1 MDIFEKP
8 IEFLKGIGP
17 GRAKILDKELNIRTF
32 RDLLFF
38 FPYRYVDRS
47 KFHLINDLN
56 ESNIDVQ
63 IKGKFLDTNIIQ
75 QKKSKRLSAIFSD
88 GSSNIELI
96 WFKGFKW
103 IKENIDLNSEYVV
116 YGKINWFD
124 NRPTLPHPEITK
136 VNNYNI
142 KNISGIYP
150 IYSSTE
156 KTLRYG
162 ISQKII
168 REAMHNLMGILKN
181 ELNESLS
188 NKIISELKLK
198 SLKESFSNIHFPKS
212 DLDLTKARFRLKF
225 EELFFIQIQ
234 LLKRYRDDKMKIK
247 GYEFTKVGEFFN
259 TFYKNYL
266 PFDLTNDQKKVIKEI
281 RKDLGTGSQMNRLLQ
296 GDVGSGKTIVA
307 LLSMLIALDNK
318 FQACFMAPTE
328 ILAFQHY
335 DNLKS
340 ILKNMQI
347 QVEIL
352 TGSTK
357 SSIRKGIHEKLLKG
371 EIDILVGTHS
381 LIEDKVLF
389 KNLGFVII
397 DEQHRFGVAQR
408 AKLWYKNNFPPH
420 VLVMTATPIPRTLAM
435 SIYGDLD
442 FSIIRELPPGRKQI
456 KTFLMG
462 ENNRLRLFKFLK
474 EQIELGKQIFI
485 VYPLIEE
492 SQKMD
497 YKDLMDGYESICRE
511 FPLPKYRISVMHGK
525 MKTEDKDYE
534 MKRFLDGKTQIMVST
549 TVIEVGVNIPNANVM
564 VIESAERF
572 GLSQLHQLRGRV
584 GRGTEQSFCILMK
597 GKKISND
604 ARLRLETMTKTSDG
618 FEIAEVDLKLRG
630 PGDIAG
636 TQQSGLIKLKIA
648 DLVKDQEILK
658 LARKYAKI
666 LIDTD
671 PKLNHDENKNI
682 KLELSKITS
691 NKKIWNLIS

>member
-1 MDIFEKP
+1 MDLFERP

-17 GRAKILDKELNIRTF
+17 GRAKILSKELDIKNF
-32 RDLLFF
+32 RDFLFF

-75 QKKSKRLSAIFSD
+75 QKKGKRLSGIFSD
-88 GSSNIELI
+88 GNSNIELI

-103 IKENIDLNSEYVV
+103 IKENIDLKSEYVV

-124 NRPTLPHPEITK
+124 NRPTIAHPELTK
-136 VNNYNI
+136 INNYNI

-162 ISQKII
+162 ITQKVI
-168 REAMHNLMGILKN
+168 REAIYNLIKVLKN

-188 NKIISELKLK
+188 NKIILELNLI
-198 SLKESFSNIHFPKS
+198 SLQNAFSNIHFPKS
-212 DLDLTKARFRLKF
+212 DVELIKARFRLKF
-225 EELFFIQIQ
+225 EELFFIQLQ
-234 LLKRYRDDKMKIK
+234 LLKKNTENKIKIK

-296 GDVGSGKTIVA
+296 GDVGSGKTVVA

-328 ILAFQHY
+328 ILAFQHH

-340 ILKNMQI
+340 ILGDMPI

-357 SSIRKGIHEKLLKG
+357 SSIRKNIHEKLLNG
-371 EIDILVGTHS
+371 NINIIVGTHS
-381 LIEDKVLF
+381 LIEDKVIF
-389 KNLGFVII
+389 KNLGIVII

-442 FSIIRELPPGRKQI
+442 FSVIRELPPGRKQI

-462 ENNRLRLFKFLK
+462 ENNRLKLFKFLR

-497 YKDLMDGYESICRE
+497 YKDLMDGYESVCRE
-511 FPLPKYRISVMHGK
+511 FPLPKYRISIMHGK

-534 MKRFLDGKTQIMVST
+534 MKRFLEGKSQIMVST

-564 VIESAERF
+564 VIESSERF

-584 GRGTEQSFCILMK
+584 GRGNEQSFCILMK

-604 ARLRLETMTKTSDG
+604 AKLRLETMVKTTDG

-648 DLVKDQEILK
+648 DIVKDQEIIK
-658 LARKYAKI
+658 VARSYAKN
-666 LIDTD
+666 LIDSD
-671 PKLNHDENKNI
+671 PRLRHEDNKNI
-682 KLELSKITS
+682 KSELNKITS

>member
-1 MDIFEKP
+1 MDVFERP
-8 IEFLKGIGP
+8 IEILKGIGP
-17 GRAKILDKELNIRTF
+17 GRAKVLGEELGLKTF
-32 RDLLFF
+32 RDFLFF

-47 KFHLINDLN
+47 KFYSINNLN
-56 ESNIDVQ
+56 KSNTDIQ
-63 IKGKFLDTNIIQ
+63 IRGKFLNTKIIQ
-75 QKKSKRLSAIFSD
+75 QKTGKRLSGTFSD
-88 GSSNIELI
+88 GISTIELI
-96 WFKGFKW
+96 WFRGFKW
-103 IKENIDLNSEYVV
+103 IIQNIDLESEYVI
-116 YGKINWFD
+116 YGKVNWFD
-124 NRPTLPHPEITK
+124 NRPTIPHPELTK
-136 VNNYNI
+136 INNYNI

-168 REAMHNLMGILKN
+168 RVAMHNLIDILKD
-181 ELNESLS
+181 ELTESLS
-188 NKIISELKLK
+188 NKILSELKLT
-198 SLKESFSNIHFPKS
+198 SLKKSFSNVHFPKNDI
-212 DLDLTKARFRLKF
+212 DLAKARFRLKF
-225 EELFFIQIQ
+225 EELFFIQVQ
-234 LLKRYRDDKMKIK
+234 LLKRHRDNKTKIR
-247 GYEFTKVGEFFN
+247 GYEFSRVGNLFN
-259 TFYKNYL
+259 TYYKNHL
-266 PFDLTNDQKKVIKEI
+266 PFDLTNDQKKVVKEI

-318 FQACFMAPTE
+318 YQACFMAPTE
-328 ILAFQHY
+328 ILAFQHHN
-335 DNLKS
+335 NLKS
-340 ILKNMQI
+340 MLNDLPVN
-347 QVEIL
+347 VEIL

-357 SSIRKGIHEKLLKG
+357 LSVRKNIHEKLLSG
-371 EIDILVGTHS
+371 DINIIVGTHS

-389 KNLGFVII
+389 KNLGIVVI

-408 AKLWYKNNFPPH
+408 AKLWYKNKFPPH

-442 FSIIRELPPGRKQI
+442 FSIIKELPPGRKKI

-462 ENNRLRLFKFLK
+462 ENKRLRVFKFLK

-534 MKRFLDGKTQIMVST
+534 MNRFLEGKSQIMVST
-549 TVIEVGVNIPNANVM
+549 TVIEVGVDIPNANVM

-584 GRGTEQSFCILMK
+584 GRGNEQSFCILMK

-604 ARLRLETMTKTSDG
+604 AKLRLETMAKTSDG
-618 FEIAEVDLKLRG
+618 FEIAEVDLKIRG
-630 PGDIAG
+630 PGDVAG
-636 TQQSGLIKLKIA
+636 TQQSGIIRLKIA
-648 DLVKDQEILK
+648 DLVKDQEILQI
-658 LARKYAKI
+658 ARNYAKI
-666 LIDTD
+666 LIQND
-671 PKLNHDENKNI
+671 PNLNHQDNKNI
-682 KLELSKITS
+682 KSELNKITY

>member
-340 ILKNMQI
+340 ILKDMQI

-584 GRGTEQSFCILMK
+584 GRGNEQSFCILMK

>member
-75 QKKSKRLSAIFSD
+75 QKKGKRFSAIFSD

-584 GRGTEQSFCILMK
+584 GRGNEQSFCILMK

-666 LIDTD
+666 LIDND

>member
-1 MDIFEKP
+1 MDAFERS

-17 GRAKILDKELNIRTF
+17 GRAKILGNELNIRTF
-32 RDLLFF
+32 RDFLFF
-38 FPYRYVDRS
+38 FPYRYIDRS

-63 IKGKFLDTNIIQ
+63 IKGKFLDTNVIH
-75 QKKSKRLSAIFSD
+75 QKKGKRLSAIFSD
-88 GSSNIELI
+88 GNSHIELI

-103 IKENIDLNSEYVV
+103 IKENIDSNSEYVV

-124 NRPTLPHPEITK
+124 NRPTIAHPEITK
-136 VNNYNI
+136 INNYNI

-162 ISQKII
+162 ITQKVI
-168 REAMHNLMGILKN
+168 RGAMHNLISILKN

-188 NKIISELKLK
+188 NKIILELELT
-198 SLKESFSNIHFPKS
+198 SLKESFSNIHFPKNR
-212 DLDLTKARFRLKF
+212 DRLIKARFRLKF
-225 EELFFIQIQ
+225 EELFFIQLQ
-234 LLKRYRDDKMKIK
+234 LLKKYTDNKTKIK
-247 GYEFTKVGEFFN
+247 GYEFSKVGEFFN
-259 TFYKNYL
+259 TFYKNHL
-266 PFDLTNDQKKVIKEI
+266 PFNLTNDQKKVIKEI

-328 ILAFQHY
+328 ILAFQHH

-340 ILKNMQI
+340 ILEDMPI

-357 SSIRKGIHEKLLKG
+357 SSIRKNIHEKLLNG
-371 EIDILVGTHS
+371 NINIIIGTHS
-381 LIEDKVLF
+381 LIEDSVVF
-389 KNLGFVII
+389 KNLGIVII

-442 FSIIRELPPGRKQI
+442 FSVIRELPPGRKKI

-462 ENNRLRLFKFLK
+462 ENNRLKLFKFLR
-474 EQIELGKQIFI
+474 EQIHLGKQIFI

-511 FPLPKYRISVMHGK
+511 FPLPKYRISIMHGK
-525 MKTEDKDYE
+525 MNTEDKDYE
-534 MKRFLDGKTQIMVST
+534 MKRFIQGKSQIMVST

-564 VIESAERF
+564 VIESSERF

-584 GRGTEQSFCILMK
+584 GRGNEQSFCILMK

-604 ARLRLETMTKTSDG
+604 AKLRLNTMVKTTDG

-658 LARKYAKI
+658 LARDYAKN
-666 LIDTD
+666 LIGSD
-671 PKLNHDENKNI
+671 PKLSHEYNKNI
-682 KLELSKITS
+682 KSELNKISS
-691 NKKIWNLIS
+691 NKKIWKLIS

>member
-1 MDIFEKP
+1 MDVFERP
-8 IEFLKGIGP
+8 IEILKGIGP
-17 GRAKILDKELNIRTF
+17 GRAKVLGEELGLKTF
-32 RDLLFF
+32 RDFLFF

-47 KFHLINDLN
+47 KFYSINNLN
-56 ESNIDVQ
+56 KSNTDIQ
-63 IKGKFLDTNIIQ
+63 IKGKFLNTKIIQ
-75 QKKSKRLSAIFSD
+75 QKTGKRLSGTFSD
-88 GSSNIELI
+88 GISTIELI
-96 WFKGFKW
+96 WFRGFKW
-103 IKENIDLNSEYVV
+103 IKENIDLKSEYVV
-116 YGKINWFD
+116 YGKVNWFD
-124 NRPTLPHPEITK
+124 NRPTIPHPELTK
-136 VNNYNI
+136 INNYNI

-168 REAMHNLMGILKN
+168 RVAMHNLIDILKD
-181 ELNESLS
+181 ELTESLS
-188 NKIISELKLK
+188 NKILSELKLT
-198 SLKESFSNIHFPKS
+198 SLKKSFSNIHFPKNDI
-212 DLDLTKARFRLKF
+212 DLVKARFRLKF
-225 EELFFIQIQ
+225 EELFFIQVQ
-234 LLKRYRDDKMKIK
+234 LLKRHRDNKTKIK
-247 GYEFTKVGEFFN
+247 GYEFSQVGNLFN
-259 TFYKNYL
+259 TYYKNHL
-266 PFDLTNDQKKVIKEI
+266 PFELTNDQKKVVKEI

-296 GDVGSGKTIVA
+296 GDVGSGKTMVA

-318 FQACFMAPTE
+318 YQACFMAPTE

-335 DNLKS
+335 NNLKS
-340 ILKNMQI
+340 MLNDLPVN
-347 QVEIL
+347 VEIL

-357 SSIRKGIHEKLLKG
+357 LSVRKNIHEKLLSG
-371 EIDILVGTHS
+371 DINIIVGTHS

-389 KNLGFVII
+389 KNLGIVVI

-408 AKLWYKNNFPPH
+408 AKLWYKNKFPPH

-442 FSIIRELPPGRKQI
+442 FSIIKELPPGRKKI

-462 ENNRLRLFKFLK
+462 ENKRLRVFKFLK
-474 EQIELGKQIFI
+474 DQIELGKQIFI

-525 MKTEDKDYE
+525 MKTQDKDYE
-534 MKRFLDGKTQIMVST
+534 MNRFLQGKSQIMVST
-549 TVIEVGVNIPNANVM
+549 TVIEVGVDIPNANVM

-584 GRGTEQSFCILMK
+584 GRGNEQSFCILMK

-604 ARLRLETMTKTSDG
+604 AKLRLETMAKTSDG
-618 FEIAEVDLKLRG
+618 FEIAEVDLKIRG

-636 TQQSGLIKLKIA
+636 TQQSGIIRLKIA
-648 DLVKDQEILK
+648 DLVKDQEILQI
-658 LARKYAKI
+658 ARNYAKI
-666 LIDTD
+666 LIQND
-671 PKLNHDENKNI
+671 PNLNHEDNKNI
-682 KLELSKITS
+682 KSELNKITY

>member
-1 MDIFEKP
+1 MDVFEKP

-63 IKGKFLDTNIIQ
+63 IKGKFLDANIIQ

-340 ILKNMQI
+340 ILKDMQI

-534 MKRFLDGKTQIMVST
+534 MKRFLEGKTQIMVST

-584 GRGTEQSFCILMK
+584 GRGNEQSFCILMK

-666 LIDTD
+666 LIDND

>member
-1 MDIFEKP
+1 
-8 IEFLKGIGP
+8 
-17 GRAKILDKELNIRTF
+17 
-32 RDLLFF
+32 
-38 FPYRYVDRS
+38 
-47 KFHLINDLN
+47 
-56 ESNIDVQ
+56 
-63 IKGKFLDTNIIQ
+63 
-75 QKKSKRLSAIFSD
+75 
-88 GSSNIELI
+88 
-96 WFKGFKW
+96 
-103 IKENIDLNSEYVV
+103 
-116 YGKINWFD
+116 
-124 NRPTLPHPEITK
+124 
-136 VNNYNI
+136 
-142 KNISGIYP
+142 
-150 IYSSTE
+150 
-156 KTLRYG
+156 
-162 ISQKII
+162 
-168 REAMHNLMGILKN
+168 
-181 ELNESLS
+181 
-188 NKIISELKLK
+188 
-198 SLKESFSNIHFPKS
+198 
-212 DLDLTKARFRLKF
+212 
-225 EELFFIQIQ
+225 
-234 LLKRYRDDKMKIK
+234 
-247 GYEFTKVGEFFN
+247 
-259 TFYKNYL
+259 
-266 PFDLTNDQKKVIKEI
+266 
-281 RKDLGTGSQMNRLLQ
+281 MNRLLQ
-296 GDVGSGKTIVA
+296 GDVGSGKTIIA

-328 ILAFQHY
+328 ILAFQHH

-340 ILKNMQI
+340 IVKDMQI

-357 SSIRKGIHEKLLKG
+357 SSIRKDIHGRLLKG
-371 EIDILVGTHS
+371 EINILVGTHS
-381 LIEDKVLF
+381 LIEDKVRF
-389 KNLGFVII
+389 KNIGIVII

-534 MKRFLDGKTQIMVST
+534 MKRFLEGKSQIMVST

-584 GRGTEQSFCILMK
+584 GRANEQSFCILMK

-604 ARLRLETMTKTSDG
+604 AKLRLETMTKTSDG
-618 FEIAEVDLKLRG
+618 FEIAEMDLKLRG
-630 PGDIAG
+630 PGDVAG

-658 LARKYAKI
+658 VARNYAKI
-666 LIDTD
+666 LINSD

-682 KLELSKITS
+682 KLELGKITS
-691 NKKIWNLIS
+691 NKKIWSLIS

>member
-1 MDIFEKP
+1 MDVFEKP

-17 GRAKILDKELNIRTF
+17 GRARILDKELDIRTF

-75 QKKSKRLSAIFSD
+75 QKKGKRLSAIFSD
-88 GSSNIELI
+88 GNSHIELI

-124 NRPTLPHPEITK
+124 NRPTLPHPELTK
-136 VNNYNI
+136 INNYNI

-168 REAMHNLMGILKN
+168 REAMHNLLGILKN
-181 ELNESLS
+181 ELNESLP

-212 DLDLTKARFRLKF
+212 DVELIKARFRLKF
-225 EELFFIQIQ
+225 EELFFIQLQ
-234 LLKRYRDDKMKIK
+234 LLKRYRDNKTKIK

-259 TFYKNYL
+259 TFYKNHL

-296 GDVGSGKTIVA
+296 GDVGSGKTIIA

-328 ILAFQHY
+328 ILAFQHH

-340 ILKNMQI
+340 IVKDMQI

-357 SSIRKGIHEKLLKG
+357 SSIRKDIHGRLLKG
-371 EIDILVGTHS
+371 EINILVGTHS
-381 LIEDKVLF
+381 LIEDKVRF
-389 KNLGFVII
+389 KNLGIVII

-435 SIYGDLD
+435 SVYGDLD

-534 MKRFLDGKTQIMVST
+534 MKRFLEGKSQIMVST

-564 VIESAERF
+564 VIESSERF

-584 GRGTEQSFCILMK
+584 GRGNEQSFCILMK

-604 ARLRLETMTKTSDG
+604 AKLRLETMTKTSDG
-618 FEIAEVDLKLRG
+618 FEIAEMDLKLRG

-658 LARKYAKI
+658 VARNYAKI
-666 LIDTD
+666 LINSD
-671 PKLNHDENKNI
+671 PKLSHDENKNI
-682 KLELSKITS
+682 KLELGKITS
-691 NKKIWNLIS
+691 NKKIWSLIS

>member
-1 MDIFEKP
+1 MDVFERP

-17 GRAKILDKELNIRTF
+17 GRAKILNNELDIRTF

-47 KFHLINDLN
+47 KFHLINDLD
-56 ESNIDVQ
+56 ESSIDVQ
-63 IKGKFLDTNIIQ
+63 IKGKFLDTNIIH
-75 QKKSKRLSAIFSD
+75 QKKGKRLSAIFSD
-88 GSSNIELI
+88 GNSHIELI

-103 IKENIDLNSEYVV
+103 IMENIDLNSEYVV
-116 YGKINWFD
+116 YGKINWFG
-124 NRPTLPHPEITK
+124 NRPSIAHPELTK
-136 VNNYNI
+136 INNYNI
-142 KNISGIYP
+142 NNISGIYP

-156 KTLRYG
+156 KTLKYG
-162 ISQKII
+162 ITQKVI
-168 REAMHNLMGILKN
+168 RQAMYNLINILNN

-188 NKIISELKLK
+188 NKIILELKLA
-198 SLKESFSNIHFPKS
+198 SLQESFFNIHFPQSHAK
-212 DLDLTKARFRLKF
+212 LIKARFRLKF
-225 EELFFIQIQ
+225 EELFFIQLQ
-234 LLKRYRDDKMKIK
+234 HLKKNTDNKTKIK
-247 GYEFTKVGEFFN
+247 GYEFKRVGEFFN
-259 TFYKNYL
+259 IFYKKHL
-266 PFDLTNDQKKVIKEI
+266 PFDLTNDQKKVIREI
-281 RKDLGTGSQMNRLLQ
+281 RKDLGSGSQMNRLLQ

-328 ILAFQHY
+328 ILAFQHH

-340 ILKNMQI
+340 ILQDMPI

-357 SSIRKGIHEKLLKG
+357 SSIRKNIHEKLLNG
-371 EIDILVGTHS
+371 NANIIVGTHS
-381 LIEDKVLF
+381 LIEDKVIF
-389 KNLGFVII
+389 KNLGIVII

-442 FSIIRELPPGRKQI
+442 FSVIRELPPGRKQI

-462 ENNRLRLFKFLK
+462 ENNRLKLFKFLRD
-474 EQIELGKQIFI
+474 QIDLGKQIFI

-497 YKDLMDGYESICRE
+497 YKDLLDGYESICRE
-511 FPLPKYRISVMHGK
+511 FPLPKYRISIMHGK

-534 MKRFLDGKTQIMVST
+534 MKRFLQGESQIMVST

-564 VIESAERF
+564 VIESSERF

-584 GRGTEQSFCILMK
+584 GRGSEQSFCILMK

-604 ARLRLETMTKTSDG
+604 AKLRLKTMEKTTDG

-648 DLVKDQEILK
+648 DIVKDQKILK
-658 LARKYAKI
+658 MARNYAKN
-666 LIDTD
+666 LIDSD
-671 PKLNHDENKNI
+671 PKLILEDNKNI
-682 KLELSKITS
+682 KSELNKITS

>member
-1 MDIFEKP
+1 M
-8 IEFLKGIGP
+8 KGIGP

-534 MKRFLDGKTQIMVST
+534 MKRFLEGKTQIMVST

-584 GRGTEQSFCILMK
+584 GRGNEQSFCILMK

>member
-103 IKENIDLNSEYVV
+103 IKENIDFNSEYVV

-136 VNNYNI
+136 INNYNI

-340 ILKNMQI
+340 ILKDMQI

>member
-1 MDIFEKP
+1 MDVFERP
-8 IEFLKGIGP
+8 IEILKGIGP
-17 GRAKILDKELNIRTF
+17 GRAKVLGEELGLKTF
-32 RDLLFF
+32 RDFLFF

-47 KFHLINDLN
+47 KFYSINNLN
-56 ESNIDVQ
+56 KSNTDIQ
-63 IKGKFLDTNIIQ
+63 IRGKFLNTKIIQ
-75 QKKSKRLSAIFSD
+75 QKTGKRLSGTFSD
-88 GSSNIELI
+88 GISTIELI
-96 WFKGFKW
+96 WFRGFKW
-103 IKENIDLNSEYVV
+103 IIQNIDSESEYVI
-116 YGKINWFD
+116 YGKVNWFD
-124 NRPTLPHPEITK
+124 NRPTIPHPELTK
-136 VNNYNI
+136 INNYNI
-142 KNISGIYP
+142 KNISCIYP

-168 REAMHNLMGILKN
+168 RVAMHNLIDILKD
-181 ELNESLS
+181 ELTESLS
-188 NKIISELKLK
+188 NKILSELKLT
-198 SLKESFSNIHFPKS
+198 SLKKSFSNVHFPKNDI
-212 DLDLTKARFRLKF
+212 DLAKARFRLKF
-225 EELFFIQIQ
+225 EELFFIQVQ
-234 LLKRYRDDKMKIK
+234 LLKRHRDNKTKIR
-247 GYEFTKVGEFFN
+247 GYEFSRVGNLFN
-259 TFYKNYL
+259 TYYKNHL
-266 PFDLTNDQKKVIKEI
+266 PFDLTNDQKKVVKEI

-307 LLSMLIALDNK
+307 LLSLLIALDNK
-318 FQACFMAPTE
+318 YQACFMDPTE
-328 ILAFQHY
+328 ILALQHHN
-335 DNLKS
+335 NLKS
-340 ILKNMQI
+340 MINDLTVN
-347 QVEIL
+347 VEIL

-357 SSIRKGIHEKLLKG
+357 LSVRKNIHKKLLSG
-371 EIDILVGTHS
+371 DINIIVGTHS

-389 KNLGFVII
+389 KNLGIVVI

-408 AKLWYKNNFPPH
+408 AKLWYKNKFPPH

-442 FSIIRELPPGRKQI
+442 FSIIKELPPGRKKI

-462 ENNRLRLFKFLK
+462 ENKRLRVFKFLK

-534 MKRFLDGKTQIMVST
+534 MNRFLEGKSQIMVST
-549 TVIEVGVNIPNANVM
+549 TVIEVGVDIPNANVM

-584 GRGTEQSFCILMK
+584 GRGNEQSFCILMK

-604 ARLRLETMTKTSDG
+604 AKLRLETMAKTSDG
-618 FEIAEVDLKLRG
+618 FEIAEVDLKIRG
-630 PGDIAG
+630 PGDVAG
-636 TQQSGLIKLKIA
+636 TQQSGIIRLKIA
-648 DLVKDQEILK
+648 DLVKDQEILQI
-658 LARKYAKI
+658 ARNYAKI
-666 LIDTD
+666 LIQND
-671 PKLNHDENKNI
+671 PNLNHQDNKNI
-682 KLELSKITS
+682 KSELNKITY

>member
-1 MDIFEKP
+1 MDVFEKP

-17 GRAKILDKELNIRTF
+17 GRAKILDKELSIRTF

-75 QKKSKRLSAIFSD
+75 QKKGKRFSAIFSD

-124 NRPTLPHPEITK
+124 NRPNLPHPEITK
-136 VNNYNI
+136 INNYNI

-156 KTLRYG
+156 KTLKYG

-168 REAMHNLMGILKN
+168 REAMHNLMGFLKN

-198 SLKESFSNIHFPKS
+198 SLKESFSSIHFPKN
-212 DLDLTKARFRLKF
+212 DLDLTKARYRLKF

-340 ILKNMQI
+340 ILNDMQI

-442 FSIIRELPPGRKQI
+442 FSIIRELPPGRKKI

-534 MKRFLDGKTQIMVST
+534 MKRFLEGKTQIMVST

-584 GRGTEQSFCILMK
+584 GRGNEQSFCILMK

-666 LIDTD
+666 LINND
-671 PKLNHDENKNI
+671 PELNHDENKNI

>member
-534 MKRFLDGKTQIMVST
+534 MKRFLEGKTQIMVST

>member
-1 MDIFEKP
+1 MDVFEKP

-17 GRAKILDKELNIRTF
+17 GRAKILDKELSIRTF

-75 QKKSKRLSAIFSD
+75 QKKGKRFSAIFSD

-124 NRPTLPHPEITK
+124 NRPNLPHPEITK
-136 VNNYNI
+136 INNYNI

-156 KTLRYG
+156 KTLKYG

-168 REAMHNLMGILKN
+168 REAMHNLMGFLKN

-198 SLKESFSNIHFPKS
+198 SLKESFSSIHFPKN
-212 DLDLTKARFRLKF
+212 DLDLTKARYRLKF

-340 ILKNMQI
+340 ILNDMQI

-442 FSIIRELPPGRKQI
+442 FSIIRELPPGRKKI

-534 MKRFLDGKTQIMVST
+534 MKRFLEGKTQIMVST

-584 GRGTEQSFCILMK
+584 GRGNEQSFCILMK

-666 LIDTD
+666 LIDND

>member
-389 KNLGFVII
+389 KNLGLVII

-584 GRGTEQSFCILMK
+584 GRGNEQSFCILMK

-666 LIDTD
+666 LIDND

>member
-1 MDIFEKP
+1 MDVFEKP

-17 GRAKILDKELNIRTF
+17 GRAKILDKELSIRTF

-75 QKKSKRLSAIFSD
+75 QKKGKRFSAIFSD

-124 NRPTLPHPEITK
+124 NRPNLPHPEITK
-136 VNNYNI
+136 INNYNI

-156 KTLRYG
+156 KTLKYG

-168 REAMHNLMGILKN
+168 REAMHNLMGFLKN

-198 SLKESFSNIHFPKS
+198 SLKESFSSIHFPKN
-212 DLDLTKARFRLKF
+212 DLDLTKARYRLKF

-247 GYEFTKVGEFFN
+247 GYEFTKVGEYFN

-340 ILKNMQI
+340 ILNDMQI

-442 FSIIRELPPGRKQI
+442 FSIIRELPPGRKKI

-534 MKRFLDGKTQIMVST
+534 MKRFLEGKTQIMVST

-584 GRGTEQSFCILMK
+584 GRGNEQSFCILMK

-666 LIDTD
+666 LINND
-671 PKLNHDENKNI
+671 PELNHDENKNI